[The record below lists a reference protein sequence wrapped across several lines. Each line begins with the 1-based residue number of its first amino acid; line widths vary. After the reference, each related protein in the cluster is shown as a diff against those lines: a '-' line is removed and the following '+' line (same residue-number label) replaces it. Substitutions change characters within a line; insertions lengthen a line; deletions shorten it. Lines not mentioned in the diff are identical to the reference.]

1 MGDESVCL
9 DSPTVEDTVESTVRF
24 QACNELDRQR
34 FTFEPKTGRLT
45 HKESGKCVMKASFFC
60 ATQSR
65 KLLALLFGNIDF
77 GPIYI
82 RMVSKNEI
90 CNRKIIK

>member
-45 HKESGKCVMKASFFC
+45 HKESGKCVMKASFFLRNS
-60 ATQSR
+60 QESYW
-65 KLLALLFGNIDF
+65 LFFLGNIDF
-77 GPIYI
+77 
-82 RMVSKNEI
+82 SSTTFEWF
-90 CNRKIIK
+90 RKTRIVLKK

>member
-45 HKESGKCVMKASFFC
+45 HKESGKCVMKASFFLRN
-60 ATQSR
+60 T
-65 KLLALLFGNIDF
+65 
-77 GPIYI
+77 
-82 RMVSKNEI
+82 
-90 CNRKIIK
+90 IKKVIGSSFWQYRFRPHLH

>member
-45 HKESGKCVMKASFFC
+45 HKESGKCVMKASFFLRNTVKKVIGSSFWVISISARLHLNGFAKRELC
-60 ATQSR
+60 
-65 KLLALLFGNIDF
+65 
-77 GPIYI
+77 
-82 RMVSKNEI
+82 
-90 CNRKIIK
+90 

>member
-45 HKESGKCVMKASFFC
+45 HKESGKCVMKASFFLRNIFKKVIG
-60 ATQSR
+60 SS
-65 KLLALLFGNIDF
+65 FDNIDF

-82 RMVSKNEI
+82 
-90 CNRKIIK
+90 

>member
-60 ATQSR
+60 ATYSR
-65 KLLALLFGNIDF
+65 KLLALLLTILISAPFTLEWF
-77 GPIYI
+77 
-82 RMVSKNEI
+82 
-90 CNRKIIK
+90 RKTRFVIEK